1 MHKGSVWVM
10 SDKMTDELG
19 FQRKS
24 AGASSEGE
32 ASGYVMNAVHKD
44 TKAGDKAINWKFIL
58 II

>member
-32 ASGYVMNAVHKD
+32 ASGYNECCAQRHK
-44 TKAGDKAINWKFIL
+44 GR
-58 II
+58 